1 MMTGIC
7 SLPVH
12 KLQQKP
18 KPVPTP
24 DDQAQACPCGQ
35 GLELGRCCGP
45 IIDGEVPA
53 ATAEALMRS
62 RYTAY
67 VRQQRDHL
75 LRSWCANTRPAQ
87 LDFDSRQRWL
97 GLTIRQVSAGS
108 ETDDE
113 GSVEFLARF
122 KIDGKAHRLHERS
135 HFRRIA
141 GQWFYVDG
149 VQLGKTA

>member
-1 MMTGIC
+1 MTGIC

-12 KLQQKP
+12 KLKHKP
-18 KPVPTP
+18 KPAPTP
-24 DDQAQACPCGQ
+24 EDQAQACPCGQ

-53 ATAEALMRS
+53 ASAEALMRS

-67 VRQQRDHL
+67 VRQQREHL
-75 LRSWCANTRPAQ
+75 LRSWWSKTRPAQ
-87 LDFDSRQRWL
+87 LAFDSRQRWL

-113 GSVEFLARF
+113 GSVEFVARF

-135 HFRRIA
+135 HFRRVA
-141 GQWFYVDG
+141 GQWLYVDG
-149 VQLGKTA
+149 EQLGKTT

>member
-1 MMTGIC
+1 MTGIC

-18 KPVPTP
+18 EPVSTS
-24 DDQAQACPCGQ
+24 DDQEQACPCGQ

-45 IIDGEVPA
+45 IIDGEVRA
-53 ATAEALMRS
+53 ATAEELMRS
-62 RYTAY
+62 RYSAF
-67 VRQQRDHL
+67 VWQHGDHL
-75 LRSWCANTRPAQ
+75 LRSWWSETRPAQ

-108 ETDDE
+108 ATDDE

-135 HFRRIA
+135 HFRRVA

-149 VQLGKTA
+149 EQLSKTT

>member
-12 KLQQKP
+12 KLKQKP
-18 KPVPTP
+18 RPESIL

-35 GLELGRCCGP
+35 GLELGHCCGP
-45 IIDGEVPA
+45 IIDGDVLA

-67 VRQQRDHL
+67 VREHREHL
-75 LRSWCANTRPAQ
+75 LRSWWPDTRPER

-108 ETDDE
+108 ATDDE

-135 HFRRIA
+135 HFRRVA
-141 GQWFYVDG
+141 GQWLYVDG
-149 VQLGKTA
+149 ERLEKTT